1 MVQSQSILLSL
12 LMVAWGVVTAV
23 LLVLVIYRGT
33 LSVRED
39 DQIYINPSEVHR
51 YEEQQAMVAKITR
64 LRRPIIGLA
73 VVSGVLLLSS
83 AGVWIYQGFMNQ

>member
-1 MVQSQSILLSL
+1 MHSMLLTL
-12 LMVAWGVVTAV
+12 LLAAWGVVTAV

-39 DQIYINPSEVHR
+39 DQIYINASEATR
-51 YEEQQAMVAKITR
+51 EEQQATIAKIAS
-64 LRRPIIGLA
+64 LRVPIIGLA

-83 AGVWIYQGFMNQ
+83 AGLWIYQGFTNQ